1 MVARLLAAVVAVL
14 LIVGL
19 FVLLTQQR
27 AINDASRQALVA
39 QSLLEDANGA
49 LAALEKRVKALE
61 DAKALDEQRLAELEA
76 AKAPVTKP

>member
-39 QSLLEDANGA
+39 QSLLGMRTA
-49 LAALEKRVKALE
+49 LWRHWKRG
-61 DAKALDEQRLAELEA
+61 
-76 AKAPVTKP
+76 